1 MTLLSIQMRVIGIED
16 LALRLAHLL
25 DNLLPALSHSEAAI
39 AFYLLV
45 QLLQVS
51 QPYAPLAADLNKS
64 SYQALRIGLGLDGK
78 RLDFRVEGKRNF
90 DGNSSGPILF
100 LSVIFSLS

>member
-1 MTLLSIQMRVIGIED
+1 MRGFGIDD
-16 LALRLAHLL
+16 LALRPAHLL
-25 DNLLPALSHSEAAI
+25 DNFLPARSHSEAAV
-39 AFYLLV
+39 AFNLLL

-64 SYQALRIGLGLDGK
+64 SYQVLRLGPDFDGK

-90 DGNSSGPILF
+90 NGNSSGPILF
-100 LSVIFSLS
+100 LSVIVSLS